1 MFLLSVPAPNKPFRN
16 GLSNP
21 VQIMSQV
28 KRLTLGNVFD
38 TVICIENIT
47 KDVCD
52 SHPDDYVY
60 RLTLLS
66 AKNEKSY
73 VEGNLDQIY
82 KVVQV
87 TVQDLR
93 KQEMNSEIMANFILK
108 GIQTGVVSRDELDD
122 YEFHELASTLCEN
135 TNKLN
140 LDLDEFLVM
149 SLVEIELQKIE
160 ATYSTYLVVKMVFL
174 DQNIVEEFSSTSSII
189 EYFSL
194 PANRKKLPDIIYA
207 SNTKIGIVNSNAASR
222 EVREK
227 LSNLFLLPLDGS
239 KPKRFNAKN
248 FDKNEAIKELDLTF
262 AIALKYVHFMNN

>member
-1 MFLLSVPAPNKPFRN
+1 MTLLSLPAPNKPFKN
-16 GLSNP
+16 GLSSP

-38 TVICIENIT
+38 TVIGIETIT
-47 KDVCD
+47 EDISD
-52 SHPDDYVY
+52 THPENSVY

-66 AKNEKSY
+66 AHNEKSY
-73 VEGNLDQIY
+73 VDGTLDEIY
-82 KVVQV
+82 KAVQV
-87 TVQDLR
+87 TVPDLR

-108 GIQTGVVSRDELDD
+108 GIKAGVISRDELDD
-122 YEFHELASTLCEN
+122 YEFYELASTLCEN
-135 TNKLN
+135 TNKLS

-149 SLVEIELQKIE
+149 SLVELELQKIE

-174 DQNIVEEFSSTSSII
+174 DQNIVEEFSSTSSIV

-194 PANRKKLPDIIYA
+194 QANRKKLPDIVYA

-227 LSNLFLLPLDGS
+227 LSNLFLLPLDGG